1 MLRLS
6 GIFIYPVKSCRGFAL
21 PTAEVDA
28 LGFAGDRR
36 FLIVDES
43 GRFLTQRSHPRMA
56 LIETALTPGTLTL
69 AASGHGSVSVPLQ
82 SPAAPRPLSV
92 TIWKSENLIADDCG
106 DAAAAWLGGFLGG
119 RCRLARIGG
128 KYRRPVLKKAARPG
142 DLLHFA
148 DAVPFLA
155 ISEASLADLN
165 DRLLARGEDALPMDR
180 FRPNL
185 VVTGCAPYEE
195 DGWARLRIGPLVF
208 RNAGPCA
215 RCIVTTTDQLTARRG
230 KEPLR
235 TFATYRRDKS
245 DPANVNFGVNLI
257 HEVHTGTLRV
267 GDTVIVGTPS

>member
-21 PTAEVDA
+21 PAAEVDA
-28 LGFAGDRR
+28 LGFVHDRR
-36 FLIVDES
+36 FLVVDET

-69 AASGHGSVSVPLQ
+69 SAPGHGSISVPLQ
-82 SPAAPRPLSV
+82 PPSAPRPLLV

-185 VVTGCAPYEE
+185 VVAGCAPYEE
-195 DGWARLRIGPLVF
+195 DGWTRLRIGPLVF

-235 TFATYRRDKS
+235 TFATYRRDTS